1 MKGGEVMKRVT
12 KIEAAGTKAKKK
24 LRVAAYA
31 RVSTD
36 SDKQLLSLETQ
47 KNHYERYIKARP
59 DWDYAGLY
67 YDEGVTGTKLDK
79 RDGLL
84 QLLADCDKGLIDYI
98 IVKSIS
104 RFSRN
109 TVDSIEIVRK
119 LCQDGIFIYFEKE
132 NIDTGKMEGELL
144 LSILSSLAESES
156 RSISDNE
163 TWSIQRRFMSG
174 TFKIG
179 YPPYGYKN
187 VDGEMIVEPEKAEIV
202 RWIFDSVLAGMSPSD
217 VARELNKQG
226 IPSRRGGRWEGH
238 VINGMIKNEKYT
250 GDVIFQKTYT
260 DDRFNRHINRG
271 EKNQYYA
278 RDHHE
283 AIVSHE
289 TFDAANAIIEA
300 NGLEKG
306 IQKESEKY
314 KNRYA
319 MSGKIICGECGGT
332 WKRVKL
338 GNWFGFACNTHV
350 KDMSRCSMKSIK
362 EEPVKAAFV
371 NLMNKLTYGRGKV
384 LVPYS
389 EMIKGGSDAS
399 TLERLDEIDT
409 LLEKNMERRQQILQ
423 FFSKGLLDPAVYA
436 EENDALSEEERRLT
450 SEKDVLSSQMCGTY
464 EQQEALTHLLRYTG
478 KGKMLTAFDGDLF
491 TEHVDHVVIFGRTEI
506 GFAMKCG
513 PVFRERI

>member
-1 MKGGEVMKRVT
+1 MKRIT
-12 KIEAAGTKAKKK
+12 KIKAAKDSGRRK

-36 SDKQLLSLETQ
+36 SNEQLVSLETQ

-59 DWDYAGLY
+59 DWEYAGLY
-67 YDEGVTGTKLDK
+67 YDEGVTGTKMAK

-84 QLLADCDKGLIDYI
+84 RLLADCDRGLIDYI

-109 TVDSIEIVRK
+109 TVDSIETVRQ
-119 LCQDGIFIYFEKE
+119 LCEKGIYIYFEKE

-156 RSISDNE
+156 HSIAENNK
-163 TWSIQRRFMSG
+163 WGIQKRFQNG

-179 YPPYGYKN
+179 YPPYGYDN
-187 VDGEMIVEPEKAEIV
+187 VDGQMVVNEEQAKIV
-202 RWIFDSVLAGMSPSD
+202 RWIFQAVLSGKSPGT
-217 VARELNKQG
+217 VARDLNEKG
-226 IPSRRGGRWEGH
+226 VPSKRGGKWTGH
-238 VINGMIKNEKYT
+238 TINGMIRNEKYT
-250 GDVIFQKTYT
+250 GDVILQKTFT
-260 DDRFNRHINRG
+260 DDRFNRHVNHG
-271 EKNQYYA
+271 EKNQYYV

-283 AIVSHE
+283 AIVGHE
-289 TFDAANAIIEA
+289 DFDAANAIIEA

-306 IQKESEKY
+306 IHKEEDKY

-338 GNWFGFACNTHV
+338 NTHFGFACNTHV
-350 KDMSRCSMKSIK
+350 RDKSACSMKSIP

-371 NLMNKLTYGRGKV
+371 TMMNKLTWGRGRLLLPFAEMLKESRS
-384 LVPYS
+384 S
-389 EMIKGGSDAS
+389 EFLDRLNE
-399 TLERLDEIDT
+399 LEE
-409 LLEKNMERRQQILQ
+409 LLEKNAERRQQIHQ
-423 FFSKGLLDPAVYA
+423 FFTKGLLDPAVYA
-436 EENDALSEEERRLT
+436 EESDSLTEEADRLT
-450 SEKDVLSSQMCGTY
+450 SEQKTLESKISGGH
-464 EQQEALTHLLRYTG
+464 EQQEALARLLKFTA
-478 KGKMLTAFDGDLF
+478 KGTTLIEYDEVLF
-491 TEHVDHVVIFGRTEI
+491 TEHIDHIVVYERTEI

-513 PVFRERI
+513 PIFRERI